1 MMKDLVV
8 LVALLAAVMATACS
22 STPQRDLCSDGFRE
36 NSVKVRVGHPNRIDF
51 DVCGQPSRL
60 SALSAEDQQ
69 LPRHLQFGRLMRPY
83 AEKRLAE
90 LKLCPYGFMGPE
102 TIQRPRYDLIRSFFW
117 VDCLPSA
124 S

>member
-36 NSVKVRVGHPNRIDF
+36 NSVKVRAGNPNRIDF

-60 SALSAEDQQ
+60 STLSAEDRR
-69 LPRHLQFGRLMRPY
+69 LPRHLQFGQLMRPY

-90 LKLCPYGFMGPE
+90 LKLCPHGFVGPE
-102 TIQRPRYDLIRSFFW
+102 TIARPRYDLIRSFFW

-124 S
+124 